1 MQEIASN
8 KYSVLMA
15 VYKSENAANFETAI
29 KSMLNQT
36 IAPSDFVIVCDGSLN
51 DELDEVINRYEKAEH
66 SIFNI
71 VRLPNNEGLGN
82 ALSIG
87 LNLCKFNYVLRM
99 DSDDIAIHN
108 RAETELKALEEGYD
122 IVGGYVA
129 EFEDGNE
136 DKIIGVRKVPLEQK
150 EIYEFVKKRTPFNHP
165 SVAYNKEFVLS
176 SGNYSKLR
184 KSQDWELWVRCIC
197 NKAKVKNFDQVFVKM
212 RSGKQLRR
220 RRGGKL
226 YMQCQTYILK
236 EMRDL
241 NMISGSAYRRLKFS
255 YKCYSIMPMWLKT
268 IFTKLF
274 LRH

>member
-1 MQEIASN
+1 MQEITSI

-15 VYKSENAANFETAI
+15 VYKSENAVNFDAAI
-29 KSMLNQT
+29 ESMLKQT
-36 IAPSDFVIVCDGSLN
+36 IAPSDFVIVCDGPLN
-51 DELDEVINRYEKAEH
+51 DELNEVITHYEKAEH

-71 VRLPNNEGLGN
+71 VRLSNNEGLGN
-82 ALSIG
+82 ALNIG
-87 LNLCKFNYVLRM
+87 LSLCKYDFVLRM
-99 DSDDIAIHN
+99 DSDDIAINN
-108 RAETELKALEEGYD
+108 RAEIELKALEEGYD

-136 DKIIGVRKVPLEQK
+136 DKIIGIRKVPLNQK
-150 EIYEFVKKRTPFNHP
+150 DIYMFVKKRTPFNHP
-165 SVAYNKEFVLS
+165 SVAYKKEFIIS

-197 NKAKVKNFDQVFVKM
+197 NNAKVKNFDHIFIKM
-212 RSGKQLRR
+212 RSGKQLRK

-236 EMRDL
+236 EMKSL
-241 NMISGSAYRRLKFS
+241 NMISGCAYHRLKFS
-255 YKCYSIMPMWLKT
+255 YKCYSIMPIWLKT

-274 LRH
+274 LRK